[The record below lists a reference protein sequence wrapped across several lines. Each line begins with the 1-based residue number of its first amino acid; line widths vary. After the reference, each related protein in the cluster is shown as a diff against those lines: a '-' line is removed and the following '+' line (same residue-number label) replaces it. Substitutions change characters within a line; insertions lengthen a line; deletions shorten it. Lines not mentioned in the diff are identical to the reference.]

1 MRLASL
7 PMYDLKALRP
17 VTDAWWSAL
26 AAAFRKAGVS
36 EVPAALVHG
45 PPLHRHWTDPRLL
58 FSQTCGYPLVHS
70 LKGAVTLVATPAYKA
85 PGCEGPYY
93 RSLILVR
100 ERETAVSLADMA
112 GRICGY
118 NSNDSQS
125 GYNALRHMV
134 APLAE
139 GRPFFGGTL
148 ETGGHLASLG
158 ALQSGRVDLV
168 AVDCV
173 THALAARHSPSAV
186 AGLRVLTASESAP
199 ALPFVTRAGE
209 EAGVVERL
217 RAALRAVAADPVFK
231 ELRQA
236 LLLDD
241 IVALPEEAYGV
252 IRRMEEEARSLG
264 YPELA

>member
-7 PMYDLKALRP
+7 PMYDLEALRP

-26 AAAFRKAGVS
+26 AAAFREAGIS
-36 EVPAALVHG
+36 DVPEALVRG
-45 PPLHRHWTDPRLL
+45 SALHDHWTDPRLL
-58 FSQTCGYPLVHS
+58 FSQTCGYPLLHG
-70 LKGAVTLVATPAYKA
+70 LKGAVTLVATPVYQA
-85 PGCEGPYY
+85 PGCEGPNY

-100 ERETAVSLADMA
+100 EGEPAVSLADMV

-118 NSNDSQS
+118 NGRDSQS

-134 APLAE
+134 APLAR
-139 GRPFFGGTL
+139 GGPFFGGTL
-148 ETGGHLASLG
+148 ETGGHPASLE

-173 THALAARHSPSAV
+173 THALAARHEPSAV
-186 AGLRVLTASESAP
+186 AGLRVLTVSDAAP

-217 RAALRAVAADPVFK
+217 QAALRAAAADPVLE
-231 ELRQA
+231 ELRRA
-236 LLLDD
+236 LLIDD
-241 IVALPEEAYGV
+241 VVVVPEEAYGV

-264 YPELA
+264 YPQLV

>member
-7 PMYDLKALRP
+7 PMYDLEALRP

-26 AAAFRKAGVS
+26 ASSFREAGIP
-36 EVPAALVHG
+36 EVPAALVRG
-45 PPLHRHWTDPRLL
+45 PALHDHWTDPRLL
-58 FSQTCGYPLVHS
+58 LSQTCGYPLLHG
-70 LKGAVTLVATPAYKA
+70 LKGAVTLVATPVYKA
-85 PGCEGPYY
+85 PGCEGPNY

-100 ERETAVSLADMA
+100 EGETASSLADMA

-118 NSNDSQS
+118 NARDSQS

-134 APLAE
+134 APLAQ

-148 ETGGHLASLG
+148 ESGGHPASLE

-173 THALAARHSPSAV
+173 TYALAARHSPGAV
-186 AGLRVLTASESAP
+186 AGLRILTVSDPAP

-209 EAGVVERL
+209 EAGVVEHL
-217 RAALRAVAADPVFK
+217 RAALRAAVADPLLG
-231 ELRQA
+231 ELRRA
-236 LLLDD
+236 LLIDD
-241 IVALPEEAYGV
+241 VVALPEEAYGV
-252 IRRMEEEARSLG
+252 IRRMEEQARSLG